1 MKAKTAQHGNGP
13 LRQLQLLVARL
24 GINIS
29 FIHPEKQAFEHILR
43 IRRETEMVLTLN
55 EAAQIFNAVVNT
67 TKIPGDI
74 TEIGVYRG
82 GSSKLI
88 CEAKGNRYF
97 HLFDTFEG
105 LPNTSSKDT
114 QLFRKNQYQ
123 GSLECVQKLLQGFPN
138 LYFYKGLFPATAI
151 SITQK
156 MFSFVHMDVD
166 LYESTKSCLDFFYPR
181 MSRGGVIISHD
192 YLGSIGVKTAFD
204 EYFKDKPE
212 PVLEV
217 TDSQCLIVKC

>member
-1 MKAKTAQHGNGP
+1 
-13 LRQLQLLVARL
+13 
-24 GINIS
+24 
-29 FIHPEKQAFEHILR
+29 
-43 IRRETEMVLTLN
+43 
-55 EAAQIFNAVVNT
+55 
-67 TKIPGDI
+67 
-74 TEIGVYRG
+74 
-82 GSSKLI
+82 
-88 CEAKGNRYF
+88 
-97 HLFDTFEG
+97 
-105 LPNTSSKDT
+105 
-114 QLFRKNQYQ
+114 
-123 GSLECVQKLLQGFPN
+123 
-138 LYFYKGLFPATAI
+138 
-151 SITQK
+151 